1 MTEHSDRGL
10 QQDRLIDLVHDLGSA
25 DERAAL
31 ERSIGSDPDLIDELR
46 FLREARAAL
55 SVSRPVDV
63 DRIVA
68 ALPAPSTR
76 RVEAPRTRSWQW
88 AAALATVALGGISL
102 AIVERSYTGQSN
114 GDLGRGV
121 AETTLVAVAD
131 APLPVSFGQG
141 LTDFDDEELDVLFD
155 QLKQFDGLPSLDPA
169 PRSGLADAV
178 GGGD

>member
-1 MTEHSDRGL
+1 MTEHLDRGE
-10 QQDRLIDLVHDLGSA
+10 QQDRLIDLVHDLGSVE
-25 DERAAL
+25 ERTAL
-31 ERSIGSDPDLIDELR
+31 ERAIGSDPELVDELR

-55 SVSRPVDV
+55 SIAPSVDV

-68 ALPAPSTR
+68 AVPAPTAR
-76 RVEAPRTRSWQW
+76 RAGARRARSWQW

-102 AIVERSYTGQSN
+102 AIVERSFTGQRD

-121 AETTLVAVAD
+121 AETTVVAVSD

-141 LTDFDDEELDVLFD
+141 LADFDDEELDVLFD
-155 QLKQFDGLPSLDPA
+155 QLERFDGLPSLDPA